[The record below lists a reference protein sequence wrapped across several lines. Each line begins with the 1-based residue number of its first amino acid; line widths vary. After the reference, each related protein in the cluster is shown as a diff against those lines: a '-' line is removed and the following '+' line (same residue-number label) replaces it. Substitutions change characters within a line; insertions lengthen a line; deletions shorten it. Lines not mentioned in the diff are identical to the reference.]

1 MEWSEAVA
9 EAVRVSGTQGG
20 VGDNVGQA
28 GVGQGDD
35 GDAVMGCKDFI
46 GNWEYASLIGKS

>member
-1 MEWSEAVA
+1 M
-9 EAVRVSGTQGG
+9 RVSGGQGG